1 MRAAT
6 PGASERTNERLLR
19 VGAGSCADDRP
30 RSAAQ
35 APLSFLGFLLVAVGA
50 EIPDTVQSVTVARRG
65 YGSMAVGNAI
75 GSQIVNICIGLGV
88 PWTISAASNKPVN
101 ITEHSAIQRSVYF
114 QVANI
119 VFITSLLLGPVL
131 LYGHNK
137 ATLTRNKGIALLC
150 MFCALQISHTIMV
163 FVFV

>member
-1 MRAAT
+1 MCL
-6 PGASERTNERLLR
+6 S
-19 VGAGSCADDRP
+19 
-30 RSAAQ
+30 Q

-88 PWTISAASNKPVN
+88 PWTISAAANCPVK
-101 ITEHSAIQRSVYF
+101 ITDHAKIQISVYF

-119 VFITSLLLGPVL
+119 IFITSLLLGPVL
-131 LYGHNK
+131 VYGHNK
-137 ATLTRNKGIALLC
+137 ASLTRKKGIALLC
-150 MFCALQISHTIMV
+150 MFCALQIAHTTYV
-163 FVFV
+163 FTRPSSSPSSSPSTTPTTQPSP